1 LHSATGVFDSKKFGG
16 ASMLESRLPN
26 PPEDF
31 DRLARRGPWGAI
43 ALCGIAVTVVMAIWF
58 AFYFLAFLPRGH
70 VQ

>member
-1 LHSATGVFDSKKFGG
+1 
-16 ASMLESRLPN
+16 MLESRLPN
-26 PPEDF
+26 PPDDF

-43 ALCGIAVTVVMAIWF
+43 ALCGIAVAVVLAIWF